1 MQASSLERRL
11 WTMSLRVEMMASRL
25 WLVRSEVSIRIPSE
39 TASCGAASARGP
51 SGSRAGDIELRS
63 GSRRVSSKPNA
74 ALALMTCACP
84 NQWTLALSWREQ
96 ILKKRRLLL
105 ENDLNEQSLLLNLH
119 RRRQP
124 YCPG

>member
-39 TASCGAASARGP
+39 TASCGAANPRGP

-74 ALALMTCACP
+74 ALALDDLRLSESMDTGFI
-84 NQWTLALSWREQ
+84 LAETDFEEATVASR
-96 ILKKRRLLL
+96 KRS
-105 ENDLNEQSLLLNLH
+105 E
-119 RRRQP
+119 
-124 YCPG
+124 